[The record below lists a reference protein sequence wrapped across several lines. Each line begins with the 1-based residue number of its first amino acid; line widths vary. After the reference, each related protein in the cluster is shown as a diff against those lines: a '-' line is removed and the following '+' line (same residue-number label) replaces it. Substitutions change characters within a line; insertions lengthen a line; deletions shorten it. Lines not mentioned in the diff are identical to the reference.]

1 MSRSAVL
8 YFMCGKMAA
17 GKSTI
22 AKSLA
27 SANGA
32 VLLSEDALLSELYPG
47 EIADLGAYA
56 SLSGRVKRALKGHIC
71 ALLHHGVS
79 VVLDFPANTVGQRV
93 WFRELIDASG
103 AVHELHLLEVP
114 DEICKRQLEARNE
127 SGADDSLQDEA
138 TFDLLSIYFVPPTV
152 DESFAVVRHART

>member
-17 GKSTI
+17 GKSTL
-22 AKSLA
+22 AKSLHL
-27 SANGA
+27 ANAA

-47 EIADLGAYA
+47 EIAGLEDYA
-56 SLSGRVKRALKGHIC
+56 RLSGRVKRALTGHIC

-79 VVLDFPANTVGQRV
+79 VVLDFPANTVGQRL

-103 AVHELHLLEVP
+103 AVHELHFLEVP
-114 DEICKRQLEARNE
+114 DEICKRQLKARNE
-127 SGADDSLQDEA
+127 SGADDPLQDEA
-138 TFDLLSIYFVPPTV
+138 TFDLLATYFVPPAA
-152 DESFAVVRHART
+152 DESFTVVRHART